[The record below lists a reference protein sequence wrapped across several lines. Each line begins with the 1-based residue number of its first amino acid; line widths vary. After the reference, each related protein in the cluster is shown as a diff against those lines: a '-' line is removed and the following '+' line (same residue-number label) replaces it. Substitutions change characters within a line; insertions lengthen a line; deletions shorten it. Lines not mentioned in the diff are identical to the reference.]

1 MAQGVTGSI
10 EVGGERGFKLR
21 IKYSQTYDVS
31 TNKSSV
37 QITGVDLYSSSY
49 YGWTYY
55 LDGSIKINGVTAIA
69 LDSATPNNSCTISRT
84 KEYTTVDL
92 RGTKAPVSVQHNS
105 DGTRS
110 VTISCNVYGFTAG
123 GGGGSGWEANGQSSV
138 KLTTIPRASSFS
150 VGKVTIGSAAT
161 VTISRASSSFTH
173 TVTMKL
179 GSKSIQSSNAAT
191 SASLTPP
198 SDWCSLIPNAT
209 YATGTV
215 TVDTYNGGAK
225 IGTSS
230 KSVTIYVPDSAVPVL
245 GRPTISIITGFNG
258 MCLQGRSKA
267 RIQFSATPG
276 AGASIMSYAIS
287 GGGYHGTSNDYTTGV
302 LNTPGEN
309 VFTISATDSRGRT
322 ATATA
327 KVTVT
332 AYSKPT
338 ISIPVICRADKD
350 GTEKENGEYVKLRA
364 DVGITSLGGSNKV
377 IIKASYRVKRTS
389 AWIGEVGI
397 TSGATNT
404 LFAGNILKTNPYDIR
419 IVARDTVEETTEV
432 IRTINSSA
440 NYLITAK
447 QGCIGLLKYPDTGKD
462 GVQVGGDLWIDGS
475 IKAYDDR
482 SINHTP
488 SELRDGIKYLGL
500 KKASDIGLPVGAY
513 AFIVSIYGWSDFTA
527 GGVHQIAFSNT
538 GGVYHRKESSE
549 NVWGAWKKIANLE
562 DDIRRFGLGG
572 YSTNVTSITNDLN
585 NLATNGWYNKWSGDD
600 VANCP
605 CEYAGIFVSA
615 RDSGHVTQFCFDYVT
630 QEILRRVR
638 SSGKWEPWEYVNPRG
653 TVGVEYRTT
662 ERHLGSVV
670 YTKMVNCGALPF
682 NTERIVVH
690 GAAAKEV
697 FRISAYRG
705 SKGTIPMRYGNIA
718 IDIYSDNKNIHILT
732 RNFGSALSD
741 TVTAQ
746 IWYIK

>member
-302 LNTPGEN
+302 LNAPGEN

-350 GTEKENGEYVKLRA
+350 GTEKEDGKYVKLRA
-364 DVGITSLGGSNKV
+364 DVGITSLGGSNKAT
-377 IIKASYRVKRTS
+377 INASYRVKRTS
-389 AWIGEVGI
+389 AWNGKVGI

-404 LFAGNILKTNPYDIR
+404 LFGGNILITNPYDIR
-419 IVARDTVEETTEV
+419 IVASDTVGETTEV

-447 QGCIGLLKYPDTGKD
+447 QGCIGLLKYPDLEKD
-462 GVQVGGDLWIDGS
+462 GVQVGGDLYADMVHADNGFSNIYLPENYNINNAVNSGFYRLSSNHTNRPQDGS
-475 IKAYDDR
+475 CNWGQMIVCRGADTISQIMMPYER
-482 SINHTP
+482 SAMYIRSGNP
-488 SELRDGIKYLGL
+488 KE
-500 KKASDIGLPVGAY
+500 V
-513 AFIVSIYGWSDFTA
+513 
-527 GGVHQIAFSNT
+527 GGVGSWNQWNKAVMSDSIS
-538 GGVYHRKESSE
+538 
-549 NVWGAWKKIANLE
+549 
-562 DDIRRFGLGG
+562 
-572 YSTNVTSITNDLN
+572 VTDMVADMN
-585 NLATNGWYNKWSGDD
+585 NLTTNGWYHKWSGQS

-615 RDSGHVTQFCFDYVT
+615 KDSGHVTQFCFDYVT
-630 QEILRRVR
+630 REIQRRVK
-638 SSGKWEPWEYVNPRG
+638 SSGTWDPWEYVNPRMA
-653 TVGVEYRTT
+653 VGIEYRTT
-662 ERHLGSVV
+662 ERHLGNAV

-682 NTERIVVH
+682 NRESIIGH
-690 GAAAKEV
+690 GAAAREV
-697 FRISAYRG
+697 IRISASRG
-705 SKGTIPMRYGNIA
+705 TKGTLPMVYGNIS
-718 IDIYSDNKNIHILT
+718 IDIYADNQNIHIYT
-732 RNFGSALSD
+732 KNFGSALSD
-741 TVTAQ
+741 KVTAQ

>member
-10 EVGGERGFKLR
+10 EVSGERGFKLR

-338 ISIPVICRADKD
+338 ISIPVICRANKD
-350 GTEKENGEYVKLRA
+350 GTEKEDGEYVKLRA

-377 IIKASYRVKRTS
+377 IIKVSYRVKRTS

-419 IVARDTVEETTEV
+419 IVASDTVEETTEV

-562 DDIRRFGLGG
+562 DDIRRFGLGFDG
-572 YSTNVTSITNDLN
+572 NRLSDYSLGTS
-585 NLATNGWYNKWSGDD
+585 NGWYAMNGESCVNAPAYGGFGYGSMMVHNRWS
-600 VANCP
+600 N
-605 CEYAGIFVSA
+605 I
-615 RDSGHVTQFCFDYVT
+615 T
-630 QEILRRVR
+630 QEARFRNGLARRWKDNNTGW
-638 SSGKWEPWEYVNPRG
+638 SAWAYDNPEMRL
-653 TVGVEYRTT
+653 GVEYPTT
-662 ERHLGSVV
+662 EVHNGSMV

-732 RNFGSALSD
+732 RNFSNALSD

>member
-309 VFTISATDSRGRT
+309 VFTISATDSRGRSAKT
-322 ATATA
+322 TA

-338 ISIPVICRADKD
+338 ISIPVICRANEA
-350 GTEKENGEYVKLRA
+350 GTEKEDGECVNLRA

-377 IIKASYRVKRTS
+377 TINASYRVKRTS
-389 AWIGEVGI
+389 AWLGEVGI

-404 LFAGNILKTNPYDIR
+404 LFGGNILITNPYDIR
-419 IVARDTVEETTEV
+419 IVASDTVGETTEV

-447 QGCIGLLKYPDTGKD
+447 QGCIGLLKYPDLEKD
-462 GVQVGGDLWIDGS
+462 GVQVGGDLYADMVHADNGFSNIYLPENYNINNAVNSGFYRLSSNHTNRPQDGS
-475 IKAYDDR
+475 CNWGQMIVCRGADTISQIMMPYER
-482 SINHTP
+482 SAMYIRSGSP
-488 SELRDGIKYLGL
+488 KE
-500 KKASDIGLPVGAY
+500 V
-513 AFIVSIYGWSDFTA
+513 
-527 GGVHQIAFSNT
+527 GGVGSWNQWNKAVMSDSIS
-538 GGVYHRKESSE
+538 
-549 NVWGAWKKIANLE
+549 
-562 DDIRRFGLGG
+562 
-572 YSTNVTSITNDLN
+572 VTDMVADMN
-585 NLATNGWYNKWSGDD
+585 NLTTNGWYHKWSGQS

-615 RDSGHVTQFCFDYVT
+615 KDSGHVTQFCFDYVT
-630 QEILRRVR
+630 QEILRRVGQAENG
-638 SSGKWEPWEYVNPRG
+638 SLGNMLIRG
-653 TVGVEYRTT
+653 G
-662 ERHLGSVV
+662 LL
-670 YTKMVNCGALPF
+670 A
-682 NTERIVVH
+682 
-690 GAAAKEV
+690 
-697 FRISAYRG
+697 
-705 SKGTIPMRYGNIA
+705 
-718 IDIYSDNKNIHILT
+718 
-732 RNFGSALSD
+732 
-741 TVTAQ
+741 
-746 IWYIK
+746 

>member
-84 KEYTTVDL
+84 KEYATVDL

-309 VFTISATDSRGRT
+309 VFTISATDSRGRSAKT
-322 ATATA
+322 TA

-338 ISIPVICRADKD
+338 ISIPVICRANEA
-350 GTEKENGEYVKLRA
+350 GTEKEDGECVNLRA

-377 IIKASYRVKRTS
+377 TINASYRVKRTS
-389 AWIGEVGI
+389 AWLGEVGI

-404 LFAGNILKTNPYDIR
+404 LFGGNILITNPYDIR
-419 IVARDTVEETTEV
+419 IVASDTVGETTEV

-447 QGCIGLLKYPDTGKD
+447 QGCIGLLKYPDLEKD
-462 GVQVGGDLWIDGS
+462 GVQVGGDLYADMVHADNGFSNIYLPENYNINNAVNSGFYRLSSNHTNRPQDGS
-475 IKAYDDR
+475 CNWGQMIVCRGADTISQIMMPYER
-482 SINHTP
+482 SAMYIRSGSP
-488 SELRDGIKYLGL
+488 KE
-500 KKASDIGLPVGAY
+500 V
-513 AFIVSIYGWSDFTA
+513 
-527 GGVHQIAFSNT
+527 GGVGSWNQWNKAVMSDSIS
-538 GGVYHRKESSE
+538 
-549 NVWGAWKKIANLE
+549 
-562 DDIRRFGLGG
+562 
-572 YSTNVTSITNDLN
+572 VTDMVADMN
-585 NLATNGWYNKWSGDD
+585 NLTTNGWYHKWSGQS

-615 RDSGHVTQFCFDYVT
+615 KDSGHVTQFCFDYVT

-732 RNFGSALSD
+732 RNFSNALSD

>member
-10 EVGGERGFKLR
+10 EVAGEQRFKLR

-37 QITGVDLYSSSY
+37 QITGVDLMSSSW

-55 LDGSIKINGVTAIA
+55 LDGSIKINGVTAIV
-69 LDSATPNNSCTISRT
+69 LDSATPNNSCTINST
-84 KEYTTVDL
+84 GSYTAVNL
-92 RGTKAPVSVQHNS
+92 RGAKTPVSVQHNN

-138 KLTTIPRASSFS
+138 NLTTIPRASSFS
-150 VGKVTIGSAAT
+150 VSKVTIGSSAT

-173 TVTMKL
+173 TVIMKL
-179 GSKSIQSSNAAT
+179 GAKSIQTSNATT
-191 SASLTPP
+191 SAYLTPP
-198 SDWCSLIPNAT
+198 SDWCSLIPNST
-209 YATGTV
+209 SATGTV
-215 TVDTYNGGAK
+215 TVDTYNGGTK

-230 KSVTIYVPDSAVPVL
+230 KSVTFYIPDSAIPVL
-245 GRPTISIITGFNG
+245 GRPTVSVVSGFNG
-258 MCLQGRSKA
+258 LCLQGRSKA
-267 RIQFSATPG
+267 RIQFSASPG
-276 AGASIMSYAIS
+276 NGARIMSYAIS
-287 GGGYHGTSNDYTTGV
+287 GGGYHGTSNDYTTGI
-302 LNTPGEN
+302 LNTPGKN
-309 VFTISATDSRGRT
+309 VFTLSATDSRGRT
-322 ATATA
+322 TKATAE
-327 KVTVT
+327 VTVT

-338 ISIPVICRADKD
+338 ISVPVICRADPS
-350 GTEKENGEYVKLRA
+350 GVEKEDGECVKLKA
-364 DVGITSLGGSNKV
+364 DIGFTSLSGNNRITTST
-377 IIKASYRVKRTS
+377 ASYRIKRTS
-389 AWIGEVGI
+389 SWISETSI
-397 TSGATNT
+397 TSGYTTT
-404 LFAGNILKTNPYDIR
+404 LFVNSIKLTNAYDIR
-419 IVARDTVEETTEV
+419 ILVRDSVGETTEV

-475 IKAYDDR
+475 IRSYDDR
-482 SINHTP
+482 SINYAP
-488 SELRDGIKYLGL
+488 IELRDGLKYLGL
-500 KKASDIGLPVGAY
+500 KRSSDIGLSVGSY
-513 AFIVSIYGWSDFTA
+513 AFLVSIYGWPDFSA
-527 GGVHQIAFSNT
+527 GGVHEIAFSDT
-538 GGVYHRKESSE
+538 GGVYHRKESSN
-549 NVWGAWKKIANLE
+549 NVWGVWKKVASAD
-562 DDIRRFGLGG
+562 DDIRKFGLGFEG
-572 YSTNVTSITNDLN
+572 NALSDYSLGTS
-585 NLATNGWYNKWSGDD
+585 NGWYAMNGESCTNAPAYGGFGYGSMMVHNRWS
-600 VANCP
+600 N
-605 CEYAGIFVSA
+605 I
-615 RDSGHVTQFCFDYVT
+615 T
-630 QEILRRVR
+630 QEARFRNGLARRWKD
-638 SSGKWEPWEYVNPRG
+638 SNTGWSAWAYDNPEMRL
-653 TVGVEYRTT
+653 GVEYPTT
-662 ERHLGSVV
+662 EVHNGSMV